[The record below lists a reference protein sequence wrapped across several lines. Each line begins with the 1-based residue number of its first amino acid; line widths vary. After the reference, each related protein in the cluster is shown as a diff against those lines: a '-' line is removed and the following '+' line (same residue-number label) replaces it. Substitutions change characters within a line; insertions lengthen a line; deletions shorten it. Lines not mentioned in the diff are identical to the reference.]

1 MNAVACSIQSLLETL
16 GPEMALEWRAGKA
29 GAFAPLPPE
38 HCSHGAALV
47 NPLNPITPTGIQ
59 VIGPEEMAHLANL
72 SPTERKQTLQGIFSQ
87 AVAVI
92 LSQGV
97 EATAELLDA
106 ADENKTPLLAA
117 SLEPVQLL
125 SHLRYHLNE
134 RLAERI
140 TVHGVCMEVLGT
152 GILLTGESNVGKSE
166 LALELV
172 TRGHRLIADDAPE
185 LARVTPGILQA
196 SCPPLLQDFL
206 EVRGLGVLNIRFM
219 YGDNAIKKKKNLRL
233 VIELRTHASAETDA
247 SRLYGNNGSREILG
261 ITLPVI
267 IIPVAPSR
275 NLGVLVE
282 AAVRKHQ
289 LHNSGYDAAKDLEQ
303 RQGNLLE
310 GGQ

>member
-1 MNAVACSIQSLLETL
+1 MNVAACSIQSLLDAL
-16 GPEMALEWRAGKA
+16 GSEMALEWRAGKA
-29 GAFAPLPPE
+29 GAFASLPPD

-47 NPLNPITPTGIQ
+47 NLLNPITPTGIQ
-59 VIGPEEMAHLANL
+59 VIGPEEMGHLASL
-72 SPTERKQTLQGIFSQ
+72 SAAERKQILQDIFSQ

-97 EATAELLDA
+97 EANAELLDA

-117 SLEPVQLL
+117 SLEPAQVL

-134 RLAERI
+134 MLADRI

-196 SCPPLLQDFL
+196 RCPPVLQDFL
-206 EVRGLGVLNIRFM
+206 EVRGLGVLNIRSM
-219 YGDNAIKKKKNLRL
+219 YGDNAIKEKKNLRL
-233 VIELRTHASAETDA
+233 VIELGAHASAETDA

-303 RQGNLLE
+303 RQLKLLE